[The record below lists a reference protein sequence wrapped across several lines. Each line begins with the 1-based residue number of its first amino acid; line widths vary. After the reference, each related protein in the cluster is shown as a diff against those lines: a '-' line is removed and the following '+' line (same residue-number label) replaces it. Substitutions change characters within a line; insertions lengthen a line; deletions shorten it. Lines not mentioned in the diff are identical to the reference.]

1 MAMGHSREAPH
12 PRPGA
17 SARGKEGGGCRS
29 SPPRHLP
36 LLRCAYAQPIY
47 DIILVN
53 DFAICF

>member
-29 SPPRHLP
+29 SPPPPSLYMTSFY
-36 LLRCAYAQPIY
+36 L
-47 DIILVN
+47 IILQYV
-53 DFAICF
+53 FKILTH